1 MRRRDLWTHGTVIA
15 MIALLAVLLLGAW
28 RVGSLTGAWPLLLLP
43 VALAPFVELG
53 LHRFVLHAR
62 LPARDGLR
70 RRLQVDLHHAHHAD
84 PRCVRR
90 LFWPAWALLPLGVG
104 TYAGYAL
111 VFGPRIALVPMAGS
125 VAYFVFY
132 EWMHFSHHDPGY
144 LPRTRYGARMRR
156 AHMLH
161 HYYNSD
167 RWWGITNDLADV
179 LFGTA
184 GDKAAT
190 APARERARKLL

>member
-1 MRRRDLWTHGTVIA
+1 MHRRDLWTHPSVVG
-15 MIALLAVLLLGAW
+15 MLALLPLLLFAAW
-28 RVGSLTGAWPLLLLP
+28 WLGSLRTAWPLLLLP
-43 VALAPFVELG
+43 VVLAPFVEFT

-62 LPARDGLR
+62 LPAGDGLR

-84 PRCVRR
+84 PRCVAR
-90 LFWPAWALLPLGVG
+90 LFWPAWALAPLGLL

-111 VFGPRIALVPMAGS
+111 VFGVAAALVPMAAS

-144 LPRTRYGARMRR
+144 VARTRYGRRLRR

-161 HYYNSD
+161 HHYNPNY
-167 RWWGITNDLADV
+167 WWGITNDLADV
-179 LFGTA
+179 LLRTGGA
-184 GDKAAT
+184 RARHQ
-190 APARERARKLL
+190 PARAQARSLR